1 MQPPAGYVGEKPL
14 LTLMRLLPPPPE
26 ADSSED
32 KADRFLYGDS
42 RRGIGG
48 PEWKR
53 AIGQLSVTSPSF
65 VKEVSCALGAKIG
78 PQSTPAT
85 MALLRRAG
93 ADLSRSVYAAKEY
106 YKRARPFTTDNNG
119 KGGGK
124 ACDPDAAVNGGKA
137 LGYAYPS
144 GHAAVGWLWGMLL
157 SDARPERSAALLK
170 FGKSTG
176 DLRIACRVL
185 SQMVLA
191 TSGMSAGIAS
201 RTSLT
206 QARSSSASRV
216 WPSPV
221 EPPTARLSA
230 RSRTRN
236 STWLRM
242 DFGISSPEEEK
253 GVVIGAMTPKGTLSG
268 MIMGGCGKMF
278 DLA

>member
-1 MQPPAGYVGEKPL
+1 MKMRLFLPAVMMCAGAAAAQPAAQSMMNQAAESQPPAGYVGEKPL

-93 ADLSRSVYAAKEY
+93 ADLSRSVYAAKDY

-176 DLRIACRVL
+176 DLRIACRVHWASDVTGGRL
-185 SQMVLA
+185 LA
-191 TSGMSAGIAS
+191 TALYQQI
-201 RTSLT
+201 
-206 QARSSSASRV
+206 
-216 WPSPV
+216 
-221 EPPTARLSA
+221 E
-230 RSRTRN
+230 
-236 STWLRM
+236 
-242 DFGISSPEEEK
+242 D
-253 GVVIGAMTPKGTLSG
+253 TPDYKA
-268 MIMGGCGKMF
+268 
-278 DLA
+278 DLAKVRSELSLAPVPEGCPAA